1 MKYRWIDSDH
11 DVESRAA
18 QDSAAF
24 IILGGFYAN
33 SDLKA
38 DMQLLHDCLSQINA
52 DIAPEVAKIVFGLL
66 DFPEKFVSLQS
77 GHSAAVRTGE
87 FIVTFQPSDRL
98 RSLAAAALGLTRN
111 TDLLVIEESS
121 AHGSPLRSTDSVP
134 DFV

>member
-77 GHSAAVRTGE
+77 GHSAAVGAGE
-87 FIVTFQPSDRL
+87 LIAGSQPSDVPR
-98 RSLAAAALGLTRN
+98 RPAAAPAGVTRN
-111 TDLLVIEESS
+111 TKPVVME
-121 AHGSPLRSTDSVP
+121 
-134 DFV
+134 